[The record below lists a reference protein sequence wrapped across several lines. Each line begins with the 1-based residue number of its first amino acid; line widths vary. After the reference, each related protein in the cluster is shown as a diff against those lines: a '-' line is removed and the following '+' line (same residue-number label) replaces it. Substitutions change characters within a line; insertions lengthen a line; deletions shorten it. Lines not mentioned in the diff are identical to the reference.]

1 MNNAQR
7 QLKARQIENNLQ
19 RQLLSFYRKIKP
31 QLSQTTNFSIIKRQY
46 ERAVYETVRE
56 HVQQV
61 HELGTQY
68 VGEKLRTKTY
78 TTESDVQLIKKE
90 TDDLVA
96 LFWKRINKDFER
108 ERERDFVVGVLTDP
122 SLPPDARPALQVKPS
137 FDTSFFVAGVATVAV
152 TSALALATKQKAGQL
167 LQQTQT
173 AEVIPQQQAGLID
186 VRPTPTTKKEEKEP
200 EEKKAKLRWFTQLD
214 ERVCFIC
221 RPLHGREWD
230 TDDPDIPTPGYNG
243 INGTHFGCRCYLT
256 LSFD

>member
-173 AEVIPQQQAGLID
+173 AEVIPQTQTGLID
-186 VRPTPTTKKEEKEP
+186 VRKTPAIPQKKPKM
-200 EEKKAKLRWFTQLD
+200 KWYTQLD

-221 RPLHGREWD
+221 RPLHGRDWD